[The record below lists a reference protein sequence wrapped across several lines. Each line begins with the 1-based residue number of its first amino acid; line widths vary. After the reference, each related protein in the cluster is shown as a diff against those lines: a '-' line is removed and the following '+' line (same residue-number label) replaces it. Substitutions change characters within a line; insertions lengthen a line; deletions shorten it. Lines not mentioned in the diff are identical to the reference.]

1 MVRAVIDSAPLHSD
15 APTLPNDDFE
25 GALPPRGPWGR
36 YVVVGRL
43 GAGGMGIVLAAL
55 DPALDRMVALKLL
68 RPRHGVTA
76 RDGAARLGVEA
87 QAMARLAHPNVVTV
101 FEVGQVGDLAFV
113 AMELV
118 EGQTL
123 RAWLHARPRP
133 WREIVAMFGAAGRGL
148 AAAHAAGLV
157 HRDFKPDNV
166 LLGSDGRPRVSDF
179 GLVRHAGD
187 DAEPPAV
194 PPGADAMLR
203 SCAIGTP
210 AYLSPEQWAG
220 RPVDARS
227 DQFAFCVA
235 LWEALW
241 GRRPFQGASSVELR
255 AAIRAGALVEPPR
268 RPRVP
273 RRLQAALRRG
283 LAIDPAARWPDLPAL
298 LAELARAVAGRRR
311 TAIAMLALAAAIVPA
326 AIAVAA
332 LTARSA
338 ADSCAL
344 PAGRLAAVWSPVQR
358 DAVRAKLAAA
368 DPVQGA
374 SRFTKIAAVFDAGA
388 GGWGAMY
395 VEACRATRVD
405 RSQPDALLDRRM
417 ECLDRWLGE
426 LADTVGVAAQAGDR
440 AAVDHAIH
448 AAMGL
453 SPLAVCADRR
463 VLSGALP
470 PPADPARRQ
479 AAEALMRR
487 AQEIDVARR
496 AGAIE
501 GLSVKARAVVAEARP
516 LDHAPTLAA
525 ALRALAWVDFAV
537 GDDADAG
544 SVLRELTQ
552 VAARARDARSEAFA
566 WANLVMTLGYD
577 QGKPDEAIG
586 LVPVAA
592 AAVLRA
598 GDAPDLRFDLLY
610 AHATVLDRQGHQ
622 AEELVLLNQ
631 ARDLLEHA
639 GAAAPGSPLAKRRA
653 QVMSAIGGAQAL
665 LGEGDAA
672 NASYHDAIERFR
684 ALYGVDSPDEAA
696 SWHDLA
702 VGLGDAGRY
711 GEALAAFR
719 IAARIREARLGDSW
733 PTADSL
739 FAVAAVLDHLGQWDQ
754 ALATFDRVLRLQRGL
769 RESDEPV
776 VAGTQVRRGLA
787 LVHLGRLDEAAAEYR
802 SALASFEHH
811 DANSF
816 HVAYARYLIGE
827 LNRQRG
833 RCQDAQ
839 AEFARSTEL
848 AGHPDAPDP
857 KFLIYPL
864 VGEAACLI
872 RGGQFAPAIARL
884 DRALQLRL
892 SPRYADQVALAR
904 SWLGRAQVEARRDVA
919 GGLAMAR
926 AARPAIAADP
936 NSAGDL
942 RELDAWLAGIERS
955 PKPRARRPEASDLRS
970 ERPAE

>member
-1 MVRAVIDSAPLHSD
+1 MARAVLDSVPLLSD
-15 APTLPNDDFE
+15 AQTLPNDDFE

-68 RPRHGVTA
+68 RPRRGVTA
-76 RDGAARLGVEA
+76 SDGAARIGLEA

-101 FEVGQVGDLAFV
+101 FEVGQVGDQAFV

-118 EGQTL
+118 EGATL
-123 RAWLHARPRP
+123 RSWLSERPRP

-166 LLGSDGRPRVSDF
+166 LLGRDGRPRVSDF
-179 GLVRHAGD
+179 GLVRHAGG
-187 DAEPPAV
+187 DAAV

-220 RPVDARS
+220 RPVDARG

-235 LWEALW
+235 LWEALYE
-241 GRRPFQGASSVELR
+241 RRPFPGASSGELR
-255 AAIRAGALVEPPR
+255 AAIDAGALVEPSEGPG
-268 RPRVP
+268 VP

-298 LAELARAVAGRRR
+298 LDELARATAGRRR
-311 TAIAMLALAAAIVPA
+311 GAIAALALAAAIVPA
-326 AIAVAA
+326 AIAVAVV
-332 LTARSA
+332 TARGA
-338 ADSCAL
+338 ADACAL
-344 PAGRLAAVWSPVQR
+344 PAGRLAAVWSPAQR
-358 DAVRAKLAAA
+358 DAVRARLAAA
-368 DPVQGA
+368 DPAQGA
-374 SRFTKIAAVFDAGA
+374 GRFAKIASALDAGA

-426 LADTVGVAAQAGDR
+426 LADTVGVVANAGDR
-440 AAVDHAIH
+440 AGVDHAIH
-448 AAMGL
+448 ATMAL
-453 SPLAVCADRR
+453 SPLTMCADRR
-463 VLSGALP
+463 ALSEALP
-470 PPADPARRQ
+470 PPVDPARRQ
-479 AAEALMRR
+479 AAAALVRR
-487 AQEIDVARR
+487 VQEIEVARR
-496 AGAIE
+496 AGAID
-501 GLSVKARAVVAEARP
+501 GLPVKARAVVAEARP

-525 ALRALAWVDFAV
+525 ALTSLARVDFAV
-537 GDDADAG
+537 GDEVDAG

-552 VAARARDARSEAFA
+552 VAARARDARGEAFA
-566 WANLVMTLGYD
+566 WANLIETLGYD

-610 AHATVLDRQGHQ
+610 AHATVLDRQRHH
-622 AEELVLLNQ
+622 AEQLALMNQ
-631 ARDLLEHA
+631 AREVIERA

-653 QVMSAIGGAQAL
+653 QVVAAIADAQAA
-665 LGEGDAA
+665 LGEIDAA
-672 NASYHDAIERFR
+672 IASYHDAIARFR
-684 ALYGVDSPDEAA
+684 SLFGLDSPDESD
-696 SWHDLA
+696 SWHNLA
-702 VGLGDAGRY
+702 VVLGDAGRQA
-711 GEALAAFR
+711 ESLAAFR
-719 IAARIREARLGDSW
+719 TAARICEARLGDTW
-733 PTADSL
+733 ATAQSL
-739 FAVAAVLDHLGQWDQ
+739 FSVAAVLDRLGQWDE
-754 ALATFDRVLRLQRGL
+754 ALATFDRVLRIQRGL
-769 RESDEPV
+769 RDPGEPA
-776 VAGTQVRRGLA
+776 VAHTQLRRGLA
-787 LVHLGRLDEAAAEYR
+787 LVHLGRLDEGGAEYR
-802 SALASFEHH
+802 SALAAFEHH
-811 DANSF
+811 DANSVG
-816 HVAYARYLIGE
+816 VAAARYYIGE
-827 LNRQRG
+827 LSRRRG
-833 RCQDAQ
+833 RCQDAR
-839 AEFARSTEL
+839 ADFARSVDL
-848 AGHPDAPDP
+848 MGQPDAANPE
-857 KFLIYPL
+857 FVIYPL

-872 RGGQFAPAIARL
+872 RARQFAPAITRL
-884 DRALQLRL
+884 ERALHVPV
-892 SPRYADQVALAR
+892 SPGYAPEVALAR
-904 SWLGRAQVEARRDVA
+904 AYLGRAQVEARRDVA

-942 RELDAWLAGIERS
+942 RELDAWLARQ
-955 PKPRARRPEASDLRS
+955 PR
-970 ERPAE
+970 